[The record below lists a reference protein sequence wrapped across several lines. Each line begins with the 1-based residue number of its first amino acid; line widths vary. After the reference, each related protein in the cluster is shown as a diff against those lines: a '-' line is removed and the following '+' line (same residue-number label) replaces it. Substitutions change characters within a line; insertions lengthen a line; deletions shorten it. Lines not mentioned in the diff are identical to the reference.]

1 MIDDNGGGGSQ
12 EIEGQQRIVRIA
24 NIKMNKYRQN
34 KRKRREKKERDRQRA
49 MKMDAE
55 RLAGQKSRVASA
67 KAKKSRDV
75 NSSQRDII

>member
-1 MIDDNGGGGSQ
+1 
-12 EIEGQQRIVRIA
+12 
-24 NIKMNKYRQN
+24 MNKYGQN
-34 KRKRREKKERDRQRA
+34 KRKRRKKKERDRQRA

-75 NSSQRDII
+75 NSSLRDIV